1 MVFRCEES
9 RRLGAT
15 QQSHSHT
22 QKSIEAARYV
32 IVRVLLMKTIK
43 MVIAYDGGNYKG
55 WQLQRRGATIQGVI
69 ETALGQILNRQT
81 RVIGSG
87 RTDAG
92 VHALNQV
99 AHFSTT
105 STLDL
110 RSLHRG
116 LNSLLPQDIVVKEM
130 TEAPPDFHARYSA
143 RSRVYQYL
151 IWNNRMRSPFYGRF
165 SWQVHAHLNSDLMR
179 QASGCLV
186 GWHDFASFQGTGSAS
201 RSSEREM
208 MKFAIRGRTRGW
220 MVMTVEASA
229 FLRHMVRNIVG
240 TLIEVGKGSM
250 TAEEFRDI
258 FESKDRNRAGITAPP
273 QGLFLSRVKY

>member
-1 MVFRCEES
+1 MRN
-9 RRLGAT
+9 
-15 QQSHSHT
+15 
-22 QKSIEAARYV
+22 
-32 IVRVLLMKTIK
+32 IK
-43 MVIAYDGGNYKG
+43 LVIAYDGTNYKG
-55 WQLQRRGATIQGVI
+55 WQTQTTEPTIQGVI
-69 ETALGQILNRQT
+69 EDKLGIILNQKT

-87 RTDAG
+87 RTDTG

-99 AHFSTT
+99 AHFITPSKIE
-105 STLDL
+105 LE
-110 RSLHRG
+110 SLKRG
-116 LNSLLPQDIVVKEM
+116 LNSLLPPDIVVKELD
-130 TEAPPDFHARYSA
+130 EVDDDFHARYSA
-143 RSRVYQYL
+143 KSRVYKYL
-151 IWNNRMRSPFYGRF
+151 ILRGEPFSPFYRRF
-165 SWQVHAHLNSDLMR
+165 SWQVHHQLDLQEMR
-179 QASGCLV
+179 KASECLI
-186 GWHDFASFQGTGSAS
+186 GLHDFASFQGTGSAS